1 MCMMKN
7 KVVAKINENEALDMI
22 MAIIGEE
29 KEAKPIK
36 EVTGEVTVYDGR
48 GHAIEINGKKTAKGY
63 QPKKRGKKASSA
75 KDLNRDA
82 LTDACEVLLN
92 RMPEFTGRVYRNTK
106 DGVVVRMAEADY
118 AIKAGGHATC
128 EFDIN
133 EEGFA
138 PVIDYATRGKVANH
152 SGQLAKAIVGEIQ
165 NEFSK
170 SNLEIKNAFSYFE
183 GENSITICQAKASG
197 IRVQIAGCEFT
208 IKISKKR
215 TRCVVE

>member
-1 MCMMKN
+1 MYMMKN

-75 KDLNRDA
+75 KDLNREA

-92 RMPEFTGRVYRNTK
+92 RLEQFTGKVHRNVK
-106 DGVVVRMAEADY
+106 DGVVVRMADADY

-133 EEGFA
+133 AEDFA
-138 PVIDYATRGKVANH
+138 PVIDYSTRGKIVNH
-152 SGQLAKAIVGEIQ
+152 SGAIAKSIVEEIQ

-170 SNLEIKNAFSYFE
+170 SNLEIKNAFGYFE
-183 GENSITICQAKASG
+183 GENSIAICQAKASG
-197 IRVQIAGCEFT
+197 IRVQVAGCEFT
-208 IKISKKR
+208 VKISKKR
-215 TRCVVE
+215 TRCVI